1 MASHRIWGDSDIT
14 IVLLDTNAIFMIFEF
29 SIDLESE
36 LTRLLGSHKIYIP
49 ESVVNEI
56 EIIREKGKGKQKKL
70 ANPALQ
76 FIKKFPILVHSEF
89 DSADDSIVQIAS
101 EHDAVVVTND
111 KELRNRLTEKNVSRV
126 FLRGKQ
132 QLVFEK

>member
-1 MASHRIWGDSDIT
+1 
-14 IVLLDTNAIFMIFEF
+14 MIFEF

-56 EIIREKGKGKQKKL
+56 EIILEKGKGNQKKL
-70 ANPALQ
+70 ATPALH
-76 FIKKFPILVHSEF
+76 FIKKYPILTHSQF
-89 DSADDSIVQIAS
+89 DNADDAIVQIAS
-101 EHDAVVVTND
+101 ENKKVVVTND
-111 KELRNRLTEKNVSRV
+111 KELRIRLKEKNVPRI

-132 QLVFEK
+132 QLVFEH